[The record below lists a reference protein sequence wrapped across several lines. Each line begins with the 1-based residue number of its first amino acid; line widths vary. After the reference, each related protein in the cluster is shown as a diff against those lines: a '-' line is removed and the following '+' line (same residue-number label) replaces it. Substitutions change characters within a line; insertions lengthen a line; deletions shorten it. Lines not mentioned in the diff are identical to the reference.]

1 MALTP
6 PHAGLGQQGGPDKIR
21 VGLQGYRGFPGGF
34 KAYRQVFST
43 VELPWW
49 HRLPD
54 EKTLSRLRAL
64 APERFLFSVHGHKH
78 LTYRPSG
85 EERRTLRRLFRRFRR
100 FGEKRGAIRLSLPE
114 GVEPE
119 ALSSWLSLLEEV
131 MAEVGP
137 TPLFFQAP
145 EALKPLLRARGHLLV
160 NEEGPLVYLLD
171 PPRLPEGKGFA
182 YFSSLQA
189 LAQALHS

>member
-1 MALTP
+1 MALKI
-6 PHAGLGQQGGPDKIR
+6 PHPGFRRDGDPGNIR

-34 KAYRQVFST
+34 KAYRQVFPT
-43 VELPWW
+43 VELSWW

-64 APERFLFSVHGHKH
+64 APEGFRFSAWGHKH
-78 LTYRPSG
+78 LTYRASG
-85 EERRTLRRLFRRFRR
+85 EERRTLRRFLRRFRR

-114 GVEPE
+114 GVELE
-119 ALSSWLSLLEEV
+119 ALTSWLSLLEEV

-145 EALKPLLRARGHLLV
+145 EALKPLLKARGHLLV
-160 NEEGPLVYLLD
+160 NEEGPLLYLLD
-171 PPRLPEGKGFA
+171 PPKLPEGEGFA